1 GADGRW
7 EDGPGTAPRDTP
19 AVAQALLESGQRGP
33 AYERAV
39 SWISATGV
47 PNLDFATRR
56 LLTLAPTLG
65 AADRAGIAG
74 GLVSLQNAD
83 GGFGPGVGYASD
95 GLDTALALRA
105 LHALEAPTAAPVERA
120 LGALAASRHPRGG
133 WAVVPGGEQSTLVTA
148 EVLLA
153 LAEWKER
160 PAAQALVP
168 GAVAAL
174 LARRNADGGY
184 GESPSTPY
192 ATALCLSALLRTG
205 AGEAMLADTIA
216 WLQGHQLADGSW
228 GGRSYDTALV
238 LSALR
243 SGIAPNLVVPADSL
257 VLS

>member
-1 GADGRW
+1 
-7 EDGPGTAPRDTP
+7 
-19 AVAQALLESGQRGP
+19 
-33 AYERAV
+33 
-39 SWISATGV
+39 
-47 PNLDFATRR
+47 
-56 LLTLAPTLG
+56 
-65 AADRAGIAG
+65 
-74 GLVSLQNAD
+74 
-83 GGFGPGVGYASD
+83 
-95 GLDTALALRA
+95 
-105 LHALEAPTAAPVERA
+105 
-120 LGALAASRHPRGG
+120 GG

-216 WLQGHQLADGSW
+216 CLQGHQWAEGSW
-228 GGRSYDTALV
+228 GGRSYATALV
-238 LSALR
+238 LSALG
-243 SGIAPNLVVPADSL
+243 SGIAPNLVVPAASL
-257 VLS
+257 VLSPPQAKEGDVVEVAFLVRNAGRAPARASTAQVFDGDPSLGHLVAEAPVPPLAAGPERTLTPTLPPPH